1 MGNLERM
8 GEKSATKLINALEK
22 SKGNDLYRLINGLGI
37 KQIGVKGSKIIANEF
52 KDLDVIMNL
61 NTNQLVNLEEFG
73 ETMADSVVEFFKEEK
88 NILVIEKLKKAGVN
102 TKIIDNDNEDNVKIF
117 DKMKIVLT
125 GTLPTLKRNDAKDI
139 IEKLGGKATS
149 SVSKSTS
156 FVLAGEEAGSKLTK
170 ANELGIKVID
180 EETFLNLSKLS
191 SLEEVLESL
200 K

>member
-1 MGNLERM
+1 M
-8 GEKSATKLINALEK
+8 
-22 SKGNDLYRLINGLGI
+22 GI
-37 KQIGVKGSKIIANEF
+37 KHIGVKGAKIIANEF

-191 SLEEVLESL
+191 SLEEVLKSL

>member
-1 MGNLERM
+1 
-8 GEKSATKLINALEK
+8 
-22 SKGNDLYRLINGLGI
+22 
-37 KQIGVKGSKIIANEF
+37 
-52 KDLDVIMNL
+52 
-61 NTNQLVNLEEFG
+61 
-73 ETMADSVVEFFKEEK
+73 
-88 NILVIEKLKKAGVN
+88 
-102 TKIIDNDNEDNVKIF
+102 
-117 DKMKIVLT
+117 MKIVLT